1 MSVKKM
7 VIVPHQVLET
17 MKWWKDKEY
26 QRPILPPNP
35 QAVDASHLL
44 KDMNQILQKTDLS
57 EAEKAQKYGESLFKL
72 QNSLEKTKKPSSMLS
87 LNESPQTTKT
97 DQTVSVALHDQILQ
111 SVPKTM
117 QRKAELL
124 LGMIENNNN
133 LTWDEQG
140 VVSYK
145 GKRIHGSNIIDLIN
159 DTIGQRKGVEPR
171 GWKTF
176 SKALHESNIPQEVI
190 GNTSRWKWMQKS
202 HDTSDGEESDR
213 FTPKSLRKSI
223 RKIKTPYM
231 SPKERERMKQ
241 FYVKELLTPPSTIK
255 KTPSRT
261 IHQSWE
267 AW

>member
-7 VIVPHQVLET
+7 VIVPYQVLET
-17 MKWWKDKEY
+17 MKWWKDKQY
-26 QRPILPPNP
+26 QKPILPPNP
-35 QAVDASHLL
+35 QVVDASHLL

-57 EAEKAQKYGESLFKL
+57 EAEKAQKYGETLFKL
-72 QNSLEKTKKPSSMLS
+72 QHSLEKTKKPPSII
-87 LNESPQTTKT
+87 SPQTT
-97 DQTVSVALHDQILQ
+97 DQPPSTVALHDQILQ

-124 LGMIENNNN
+124 LGMIKNNNN

-159 DTIGQRKGVEPR
+159 DTIRQRKGVEPR

-190 GNTSRWKWMQKS
+190 GNASRWKWMQ
-202 HDTSDGEESDR
+202 TNISDGEESDR
-213 FTPKSLRKSI
+213 FTPKSVQKSVRKRMESL
-223 RKIKTPYM
+223 KTPYM
-231 SPKERERMKQ
+231 RPEERERMKQ

-255 KTPSRT
+255 KTPSRK
-261 IHQSWE
+261 IHQS
-267 AW
+267 

>member
-1 MSVKKM
+1 MVKLCLSYN
-7 VIVPHQVLET
+7 I
-17 MKWWKDKEY
+17 
-26 QRPILPPNP
+26 R
-35 QAVDASHLL
+35 L
-44 KDMNQILQKTDLS
+44 KKQKKTPSTD
-57 EAEKAQKYGESLFKL
+57 
-72 QNSLEKTKKPSSMLS
+72 
-87 LNESPQTTKT
+87 SPQPT
-97 DQTVSVALHDQILQ
+97 DQSPSNVALHDQILQ

-124 LGMIENNNN
+124 LGMIKNNNN

-159 DTIGQRKGVEPR
+159 DTIRQRKGVEPR

-190 GNTSRWKWMQKS
+190 GNPSRWKWMQTN
-202 HDTSDGEESDR
+202 TSDGEESDR
-213 FTPKSLRKSI
+213 FTPKSVQKSVRKSL
-223 RKIKTPYM
+223 KTPYM
-231 SPKERERMKQ
+231 RPEERERMKQ

-255 KTPSRT
+255 KTPSRK

>member
-7 VIVPHQVLET
+7 VIVPYQVLET
-17 MKWWKDKEY
+17 MKWWKDKQY
-26 QRPILPPNP
+26 QKPILPPNP

-44 KDMNQILQKTDLS
+44 KDMNQILQKTELS
-57 EAEKAQKYGESLFKL
+57 EAEKAQKYGETLFKL
-72 QNSLEKTKKPSSMLS
+72 QHSLEKTKNKKKKKTPSMLAS
-87 LNESPQTTKT
+87 TDSPQPS
-97 DQTVSVALHDQILQ
+97 DEASHDQILQ

-124 LGMIENNNN
+124 LRMIKNNNN

-145 GKRIHGSNIIDLIN
+145 GERIHGSNIIDLIN
-159 DTIGQRKGVEPR
+159 DTIRQRKGVEPR

-190 GNTSRWKWMQKS
+190 GNPSRWKWMQTNTN
-202 HDTSDGEESDR
+202 DVEESDR
-213 FTPKSLRKSI
+213 FTPKSVRK
-223 RKIKTPYM
+223 RMEKIKTPYM
-231 SPKERERMKQ
+231 THKERERMKQ

-255 KTPSRT
+255 KTPSRK

>member
-1 MSVKKM
+1 M
-7 VIVPHQVLET
+7 VIVPYHVLET
-17 MKWWKDKEY
+17 MKWWKDKQY
-26 QRPILPPNP
+26 QKPILPPNP

-57 EAEKAQKYGESLFKL
+57 EAEKAQKYGETLFKL
-72 QNSLEKTKKPSSMLS
+72 QHSLEKTNKPSSID
-87 LNESPQTTKT
+87 SPQPT
-97 DQTVSVALHDQILQ
+97 DQSQPPSTVALHDQILQ

-124 LGMIENNNN
+124 LGMIKNNNN

-159 DTIGQRKGVEPR
+159 DTIRQRKGVEPR

-190 GNTSRWKWMQKS
+190 GNPSRWKWMQ
-202 HDTSDGEESDR
+202 TNISDGEESDR
-213 FTPKSLRKSI
+213 FTPKSVRKSV
-223 RKIKTPYM
+223 RKSLKTPYM
-231 SPKERERMKQ
+231 RPEERERMKQ

-255 KTPSRT
+255 KTPSRK

>member
-7 VIVPHQVLET
+7 VVVPYQVLET
-17 MKWWKDKEY
+17 MKWWKDKQY
-26 QRPILPPNP
+26 QKPILPPNP

-57 EAEKAQKYGESLFKL
+57 EAEKAQKYGETLFKL
-72 QNSLEKTKKPSSMLS
+72 QHSLEKTKKTPSID
-87 LNESPQTTKT
+87 SPQPT
-97 DQTVSVALHDQILQ
+97 DQSPSTVALHDQILQ

-124 LGMIENNNN
+124 LGMIKNNNN

-159 DTIGQRKGVEPR
+159 DTIRQRKGVEPR

-190 GNTSRWKWMQKS
+190 GNPSRWKWMQTN
-202 HDTSDGEESDR
+202 TSDGEESDR
-213 FTPKSLRKSI
+213 FTPKSVQKSVRKSL
-223 RKIKTPYM
+223 KTPYM
-231 SPKERERMKQ
+231 RPEERERMKQ

-255 KTPSRT
+255 KTPSRK

>member
-7 VIVPHQVLET
+7 VIVPYQVLET
-17 MKWWKDKEY
+17 MKWWKDKQY
-26 QRPILPPNP
+26 QKPILPPNP

-44 KDMNQILQKTDLS
+44 KDMGQILQKTDLS
-57 EAEKAQKYGESLFKL
+57 EAEKAQKYGETLFKL
-72 QNSLEKTKKPSSMLS
+72 QNSLEKTKKPPSMLT
-87 LNESPQTTKT
+87 NSPQPT
-97 DQTVSVALHDQILQ
+97 DQPPSTVALHDQILQ

-124 LGMIENNNN
+124 LGMIKNNNN

-145 GKRIHGSNIIDLIN
+145 GKRIYGSNIIDLIN
-159 DTIGQRKGVEPR
+159 DTIRQRKGVEPR
-171 GWKTF
+171 GWETF

-190 GNTSRWKWMQKS
+190 GNPSRWKWMQTN
-202 HDTSDGEESDR
+202 TSDVEESDR
-213 FTPKSLRKSI
+213 FTPKSVRKSV
-223 RKIKTPYM
+223 RKRMEKIKTPYM

-255 KTPSRT
+255 KTPSRK

>member
-1 MSVKKM
+1 MSIKKI
-7 VIVPHQVLET
+7 VIVPYQILET
-17 MKWWKDKEY
+17 MKWWRDKQY
-26 QRPILPPNP
+26 QKPILPPNP

-57 EAEKAQKYGESLFKL
+57 ETEKAQKYGETLFKL
-72 QNSLEKTKKPSSMLS
+72 QNSLEKTKKPPSMLS
-87 LNESPQTTKT
+87 STDSPQTTNT
-97 DQTVSVALHDQILQ
+97 DQTQSASVALHDQILQ

-124 LGMIENNNN
+124 LGMIKNNNN

-159 DTIGQRKGVEPR
+159 DAIRQRKGVEPR

-190 GNTSRWKWMQKS
+190 GNSSRWKWMQKS

-213 FTPKSLRKSI
+213 FFYTPKSVKKVLK
-223 RKIKTPYM
+223 
-231 SPKERERMKQ
+231 
-241 FYVKELLTPPSTIK
+241 KELK
-255 KTPSRT
+255 K
-261 IHQSWE
+261 
-267 AW
+267 

>member
-7 VIVPHQVLET
+7 VVVPYQVLET
-17 MKWWKDKEY
+17 MKWWKDKQY
-26 QRPILPPNP
+26 QKPILPPNP

-57 EAEKAQKYGESLFKL
+57 EAEKAQKYGETLFKL
-72 QNSLEKTKKPSSMLS
+72 QHLLEKTKKPPSTD
-87 LNESPQTTKT
+87 SPQPT
-97 DQTVSVALHDQILQ
+97 DQPQPPSTVALHDQILQ

-124 LGMIENNNN
+124 LGMIKNNNN

-159 DTIGQRKGVEPR
+159 DTIRQRKGVEPK
-171 GWKTF
+171 GWETF

-190 GNTSRWKWMQKS
+190 GNPSRWKWMQTN
-202 HDTSDGEESDR
+202 TSDVEESNR
-213 FTPKSLRKSI
+213 FTPKSVQKSVRKSL
-223 RKIKTPYM
+223 KTPYM
-231 SPKERERMKQ
+231 RPEERERMKQ

-255 KTPSRT
+255 KTPSRK

>member
-7 VIVPHQVLET
+7 VVVPYQVLET
-17 MKWWKDKEY
+17 MKWWKDKQY
-26 QRPILPPNP
+26 QKPILPPNP

-44 KDMNQILQKTDLS
+44 KDMNQILQKTNLS
-57 EAEKAQKYGESLFKL
+57 EAEKAQKYGETLFKL
-72 QNSLEKTKKPSSMLS
+72 QHSLEKTKKPPSID
-87 LNESPQTTKT
+87 SPQPT
-97 DQTVSVALHDQILQ
+97 DQLQPSSTVALHDQILQ
-111 SVPKTM
+111 SVPKIM

-124 LGMIENNNN
+124 LGMIKNNNN

-159 DTIGQRKGVEPR
+159 DTIRQRKGVEPR

-190 GNTSRWKWMQKS
+190 GNASRWKWMQ
-202 HDTSDGEESDR
+202 TNMSDGEESDR
-213 FTPKSLRKSI
+213 FTPKSVRK
-223 RKIKTPYM
+223 RMEKIKTPYM
-231 SPKERERMKQ
+231 RPEERERMKQ

-255 KTPSRT
+255 KTPSRK

>member
-1 MSVKKM
+1 M
-7 VIVPHQVLET
+7 VIVPYQVLET
-17 MKWWKDKEY
+17 MKWWKDKQY
-26 QRPILPPNP
+26 QKPILSPNP

-57 EAEKAQKYGESLFKL
+57 EAEKAQKYGETLFKL
-72 QNSLEKTKKPSSMLS
+72 QHSLEKTKKPPSTI
-87 LNESPQTTKT
+87 SPQTT
-97 DQTVSVALHDQILQ
+97 DQPPSTVALHDQILQ

-124 LGMIENNNN
+124 LGMIKNNNN

-159 DTIGQRKGVEPR
+159 DTIRQRKGVEPR

-190 GNTSRWKWMQKS
+190 GNASRWKWMQTN
-202 HDTSDGEESDR
+202 TSDGEESDR
-213 FTPKSLRKSI
+213 FTPKSVQKSVRKRMESL
-223 RKIKTPYM
+223 KTPYM
-231 SPKERERMKQ
+231 RPEERERMKQ

-255 KTPSRT
+255 KTPSRK

>member
-7 VIVPHQVLET
+7 VIVPYQVLET
-17 MKWWKDKEY
+17 MKWWKDKQY
-26 QRPILPPNP
+26 QKPILPPNP
-35 QAVDASHLL
+35 QAVDASYLL

-57 EAEKAQKYGESLFKL
+57 EAEKAQKYGETLFKL
-72 QNSLEKTKKPSSMLS
+72 QHSLEKTKKPPSTI
-87 LNESPQTTKT
+87 SPQPT
-97 DQTVSVALHDQILQ
+97 DQPPSTVALHDQILQ

-124 LGMIENNNN
+124 LGMIKNNNN

-159 DTIGQRKGVEPR
+159 DTIRQRKGVEPR
-171 GWKTF
+171 GWETF
-176 SKALHESNIPQEVI
+176 SKALHESNIPQEVV
-190 GNTSRWKWMQKS
+190 GNPSRWKWMQ
-202 HDTSDGEESDR
+202 TNTGDGEESDR
-213 FTPKSLRKSI
+213 FTPKSVQKSVRKRMESL
-223 RKIKTPYM
+223 KTPYM
-231 SPKERERMKQ
+231 RPEERERMKQ

-255 KTPSRT
+255 KTPSRK

>member
-7 VIVPHQVLET
+7 VVVPYQVLET
-17 MKWWKDKEY
+17 MKWWKDKQY
-26 QRPILPPNP
+26 QKPILPPNP

-57 EAEKAQKYGESLFKL
+57 EAEKAQKYGETLFKL
-72 QNSLEKTKKPSSMLS
+72 QHSLEKTKKTPSIDSPQPTDQPQPSS
-87 LNESPQTTKT
+87 T
-97 DQTVSVALHDQILQ
+97 VALHDQILQ

-124 LGMIENNNN
+124 LGMIKNSNN

-159 DTIGQRKGVEPR
+159 DTIRQRKGVESR

-190 GNTSRWKWMQKS
+190 GNPSRWKWMQTN
-202 HDTSDGEESDR
+202 TSDGEESDR
-213 FTPKSLRKSI
+213 FTPKSVQKSVRKSL
-223 RKIKTPYM
+223 KTPYM
-231 SPKERERMKQ
+231 RPEERERMKQ

-255 KTPSRT
+255 KTPSRK

>member
-1 MSVKKM
+1 M
-7 VIVPHQVLET
+7 VIVPYQVLET
-17 MKWWKDKEY
+17 MKWWKDKQY
-26 QRPILPPNP
+26 QKPILPPNP

-44 KDMNQILQKTDLS
+44 KDMGQILQKTDLS
-57 EAEKAQKYGESLFKL
+57 EAEKAQKYGETLFKL
-72 QNSLEKTKKPSSMLS
+72 QHSLEKTKKPPSII
-87 LNESPQTTKT
+87 SPQPQPPSTA
-97 DQTVSVALHDQILQ
+97 ALHDQILQ

-124 LGMIENNNN
+124 LGMIKNNNN

-159 DTIGQRKGVEPR
+159 DTIRQRKGVEPR

-190 GNTSRWKWMQKS
+190 GNASRWKWMQTN
-202 HDTSDGEESDR
+202 TSDGEESDR
-213 FTPKSLRKSI
+213 FTPKSVQKSVRKRMESL
-223 RKIKTPYM
+223 KTPYM
-231 SPKERERMKQ
+231 RPEERERMKQ

-255 KTPSRT
+255 KTPSRK

>member
-7 VIVPHQVLET
+7 VIVPYQILET
-17 MKWWKDKEY
+17 MKWWRVKQY
-26 QRPILPPNP
+26 QKPILPPNP

-57 EAEKAQKYGESLFKL
+57 EAEKAQKYGETLFKL
-72 QNSLEKTKKPSSMLS
+72 QNTLAKTKKPPSMLS
-87 LNESPQTTKT
+87 STDSPQTTNK
-97 DQTVSVALHDQILQ
+97 DQTKTASVALHDQILQ
-111 SVPKTM
+111 SLPKTM

-124 LGMIENNNN
+124 LGMIKNNNN

-159 DTIGQRKGVEPR
+159 DAIRQTKGVEPR

-190 GNTSRWKWMQKS
+190 GNSSRCKWMQKS
-202 HDTSDGEESDR
+202 HDTRDGEESDR
-213 FTPKSLRKSI
+213 FFYTPKS
-223 RKIKTPYM
+223 
-231 SPKERERMKQ
+231 
-241 FYVKELLTPPSTIK
+241 V
-255 KTPSRT
+255 
-261 IHQSWE
+261 
-267 AW
+267 

>member
-7 VIVPHQVLET
+7 VVVPYQVLET
-17 MKWWKDKEY
+17 MKWWKDKQY
-26 QRPILPPNP
+26 QKPILRPNP

-44 KDMNQILQKTDLS
+44 KDMGQILRKTDLS
-57 EAEKAQKYGESLFKL
+57 EAEKAQKYGETLFKL
-72 QNSLEKTKKPSSMLS
+72 QHSLEKTKKPPSID
-87 LNESPQTTKT
+87 SPQPT
-97 DQTVSVALHDQILQ
+97 DQPTSTVALHDQILQ

-124 LGMIENNNN
+124 LGMIKNNNN

-145 GKRIHGSNIIDLIN
+145 GKRVHGSNIIDLIN
-159 DTIGQRKGVEPR
+159 DTIRQRKGVEPK

-190 GNTSRWKWMQKS
+190 GNPSRWKWMQKS
-202 HDTSDGEESDR
+202 HDMSDGEESDR
-213 FTPKSLRKSI
+213 FTPKSVSKRME
-223 RKIKTPYM
+223 KIKTPYM
-231 SPKERERMKQ
+231 RPEERERMKQ

-255 KTPSRT
+255 KTPSRK

>member
-1 MSVKKM
+1 M
-7 VIVPHQVLET
+7 VVVPYQVLET
-17 MKWWKDKEY
+17 MKWWKDKQY
-26 QRPILPPNP
+26 QKPILPPNP

-44 KDMNQILQKTDLS
+44 KDMGQILQKTDLS
-57 EAEKAQKYGESLFKL
+57 EAEKAQKYGETLFKL
-72 QNSLEKTKKPSSMLS
+72 QHSLEKTKKTPSTD
-87 LNESPQTTKT
+87 SPQPT
-97 DQTVSVALHDQILQ
+97 DQPQPPSTVALHDQILQ

-124 LGMIENNNN
+124 LGMIKNNNN

-159 DTIGQRKGVEPR
+159 DTIRQRKGVEPK
-171 GWKTF
+171 GWETF

-190 GNTSRWKWMQKS
+190 GNPSRWKWMQTN
-202 HDTSDGEESDR
+202 TSDVEESDR
-213 FTPKSLRKSI
+213 FTPKSVQKSVRKSL
-223 RKIKTPYM
+223 KTPYM
-231 SPKERERMKQ
+231 RPEESERMKQ

-255 KTPSRT
+255 KTPSRK